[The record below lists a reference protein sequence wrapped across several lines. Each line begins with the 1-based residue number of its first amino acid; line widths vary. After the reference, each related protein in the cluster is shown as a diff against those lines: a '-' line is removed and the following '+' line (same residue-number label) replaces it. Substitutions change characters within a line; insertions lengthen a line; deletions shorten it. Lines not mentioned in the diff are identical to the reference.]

1 MKAVVRDTYG
11 PPEILRLDELERP
24 VPGGDEVLIRVHAV
38 SLNASDWELL
48 TGNPLYGR
56 LWGFF
61 TPKIRVL
68 GSDVAGT
75 VDALGPD
82 VTAFQPGDAVY
93 GDIFETWGG
102 LAEWVC
108 APQDMLRPK
117 PEFMSFEQ
125 AAALPQSGVIAQ
137 QGICD
142 KGQVRAGQT
151 VLINGACGGGG
162 SYAIQIAKNLGA
174 EVTGVDSAQKQDL
187 MRSLGADHVIDYA
200 EEDFTRSGCRY
211 DLILDLV
218 GHHSILDFKSALAPR
233 GRYLVVGGAVSLILG
248 AVLVGSLISL
258 FTREKMGLFMAK
270 VNQGLDVLE
279 EHLAS
284 GAVVPAIDQ
293 TYPLSAAPE
302 AMRRLGEGR
311 AKGKLVITP

>member
-75 VDALGPD
+75 VEALGPE

-108 APQDMLRPK
+108 APQGMLRPK

-137 QGICD
+137 QSICD

-162 SYAIQIAKNLGA
+162 SYAIQIAKILGA
-174 EVTGVDSAQKQDL
+174 EVTGVDSAQKQEL

-200 EEDFTRSGCRY
+200 EEDFIRSGYRY

-233 GRYLVVGGAVSLILG
+233 GRYLVVGGAVNLILG

-258 FTREKMGLFMAK
+258 FTRKKMGLFVVK

-279 EHLAS
+279 EYLAS

-293 TYPLSAAPE
+293 TYPLSATPE